1 MLRRYANMKP
11 SEISAAWMVLE
22 MAGLKAPAVLLDP
35 KSHDVALDVWLSCLS
50 DVDGDDLKRAAVCY
64 IRSGERFWPT
74 PGQLLQHLPA
84 RQLEKL
90 DDSDRAWGWLIKLVS
105 SRGNYQGPPTLYS
118 QDGAKD
124 AAIRDGVR
132 ACGGWQAL
140 CFMGPDDNTAARASF
155 RAAYRSTME
164 QARIEREDVSA
175 AAALGQDVG
184 HGLRLLKGD
193 RS

>member
-1 MLRRYANMKP
+1 MQP
-11 SEISAAWMVLE
+11 SELVSVWVFLE
-22 MAGLKAPAVLLDP
+22 LSGLKTPPILTDKESREAAID
-35 KSHDVALDVWLSCLS
+35 AWLACLT
-50 DVDGDDLKRAAVCY
+50 DVDAADLKRAAVCY
-64 IRSGERFWPT
+64 VRSGERFWPT
-74 PGQLLQHLPA
+74 AGQLLQHLPA

-105 SRGNYQGPPTLYS
+105 SRGNYQGPPTSYS
-118 QDGAKD
+118 PDGAKD

>member
-1 MLRRYANMKP
+1 MQQDDILRTWLFLESCGLRP
-11 SEISAAWMVLE
+11 PEIIIGTESRPVAIDAWLT
-22 MAGLKAPAVLLDP
+22 
-35 KSHDVALDVWLSCLS
+35 CLS
-50 DVDGDDLKRAAVCY
+50 DVEAGDLKRAAVCY
-64 IRSGERFWPT
+64 IKAGERFWPT
-74 PGQLLQHLPA
+74 PGQLIQHLPA
-84 RQLEKL
+84 TQLAKL